1 MRARRHN
8 AMRVVC
14 TLYTYNLQ
22 ALDTISAS
30 ISVPAVSI
38 VYGPA
43 RYPLLAA
50 SASALGPSTS
60 IPPPAMSPVQM
71 PKGGPKVSCVTPIVE
86 PSLMTCVI
94 PLVSVKKGRYPHS
107 SDTLVVA
114 GPNGF
119 FVFAHEMGGIHA

>member
-1 MRARRHN
+1 
-8 AMRVVC
+8 MRVACLYV
-14 TLYTYNLQ
+14 YTYMHVLLIARKCDFGQ
-22 ALDTISAS
+22 HQR
-30 ISVPAVSI
+30 PAVSI

-43 RYPLLAA
+43 WYPLLAA
-50 SASALGPSTS
+50 SASALGLSTS

-119 FVFAHEMGGIHA
+119 LVFAHQIGGIHA